1 MYIECYDDNKK
12 TIMKKVEIFNR
23 NNKVILSLGFPY
35 EWEYSMLQEN
45 PAKDNKMC
53 VDAMGRN
60 HHNSPVYCD
69 FEKLM
74 SIANTLIDKK
84 NRV

>member
-1 MYIECYDDNKK
+1 MYIDCYDEKDRIIK
-12 TIMKKVEIFNR
+12 KKVEIFNR
-23 NNKVILSLGFPY
+23 NSKVILSVGFPY
-35 EWEYSMLQEN
+35 EWELSMLQEN

-53 VDAMGRN
+53 IDAMGRN

-74 SIANTLIDKK
+74 SIADTLINRK